1 AIARAPEPPEP
12 HPLSLHDALPILG
25 HAERSYVSELNEHRN
40 AWAHQKPISN
50 EDAYR
55 CADTATRLL
64 EAVGA
69 PTQAQVT
76 RDIAQ
81 ELLRLRF
88 EAEATK
94 SQSKLKTAQSEA
106 TPTTTTPGLKPWRFV
121 VKPHP
126 DVASGRY
133 ILADFVANLADV
145 RQGKAQ

>member
-81 ELLRLRF
+81 ELLRDR
-88 EAEATK
+88 K
-94 SQSKLKTAQSEA
+94 STRLNSSH
-106 TPTTTTPGLKPWRFV
+106 
-121 VKPHP
+121 VKISYA
-126 DVASGRY
+126 VFC
-133 ILADFVANLADV
+133 LT
-145 RQGKAQ
+145 